1 MASYRW
7 EMSKST
13 VSFEQLDR
21 EHRRERADDALRLR
35 AGRTTPEDL
44 QRENSLFPSGAVF
57 KFDLA
62 AHLAR
67 PRRSK

>member
-1 MASYRW
+1 MALFRGK
-7 EMSKST
+7 MAKST

-35 AGRTTPEDL
+35 TGRTTPGDL
-44 QRENSLFPSGAVF
+44 QRENSLFPAGAVF